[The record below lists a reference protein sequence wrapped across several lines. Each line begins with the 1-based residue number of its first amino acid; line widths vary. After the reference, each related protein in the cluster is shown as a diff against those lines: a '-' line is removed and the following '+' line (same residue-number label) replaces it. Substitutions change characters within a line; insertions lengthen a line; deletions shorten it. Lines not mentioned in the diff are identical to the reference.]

1 MLRFDQVDFTYK
13 GDTNP
18 MIKGLSFEV
27 EAGDFVSIIGASGCG
42 KTTLF
47 RLLNGLEH
55 IQAGKITVDG
65 ENIQT
70 LKNYSAYMPQRDML
84 LPWKNVE
91 QNVCLPM
98 QVQKVSKKEQKE
110 AAKAMLERVGL
121 SDYANKYPR
130 ELSGGMRQR
139 VAFARTLCG
148 GGNLLLLDE
157 PFSALDYITRI
168 DLQEWLMQQYE
179 KLEKTV
185 LFITHDVE
193 EAIFLSKK
201 IYVITERPVTQIEV
215 YDVDLPYPR
224 NREML
229 GRHEIQALKEKLIRK
244 LR

>member
-1 MLRFDQVDFTYK
+1 
-13 GDTNP
+13 
-18 MIKGLSFEV
+18 MIQGLSFEV

-55 IQAGKITVDG
+55 IQSGKITVDG
-65 ENIQT
+65 EDINT

-110 AAKAMLERVGL
+110 AAKSMLQRVGL
-121 SDYANKYPR
+121 SEYAKKYPR

-229 GRHEIQALKEKLIRK
+229 GHPDIQELKENLIRK